1 MLIKITLL
9 LWALL
14 CWQVSAVAA
23 EQISLAQV
31 LAAAEAHAVDLR
43 IADYRLR
50 AAAAQVAEARSDY
63 YPQLSARLGNEYVRV
78 HGAAGN
84 VVSVG
89 DAILADNASGYKH
102 SLSFSAHYTLYDFG
116 RRSLNL
122 QHAEGGRQIAELE
135 RAQALRRVRHQVI
148 ELYGQGLKQQKK
160 LAVQRLRQE
169 ALVQLYRLSERLQEA
184 GRYGREA
191 VVTAALEVARA
202 GTELQDAE
210 VEFVTILE
218 ALAFYTGQEYEPTA
232 TLFAEMKALT
242 GIDSRD
248 YILERHPDLLRIGR
262 EIDRKR
268 TELTLAQRS
277 RYPQVVLSGSHR
289 LFGSD
294 QRRFDDSF
302 SSLTSRDSRIVVT
315 IDIPLF
321 AGFRS
326 VAQTERLRFE
336 LGALEWQQQKIGA
349 ELSAEIRQR
358 QRLYQALAEQAS
370 TRSEQQSLVER
381 QRHDLERLTQQ
392 QLLDQV
398 AIRRRQ
404 VEVSLYEL
412 DIDMR
417 RIDLA
422 VQSLLLYNLMEGS

>member
-1 MLIKITLL
+1 MLNKITLL
-9 LWALL
+9 LCALL

-31 LAAAEAHAVDLR
+31 LAEAEAHAVDLR
-43 IADYRLR
+43 IADYHLH

-102 SLSFSAHYTLYDFG
+102 SLTFSAHYTLYDFG

-122 QHAEGGRQIAELE
+122 QYAEGRRRVAEVE
-135 RAQALRRVRHQVI
+135 REQTLRRVRQQVI

-160 LAVQRLRQE
+160 LAVQRLRRE
-169 ALVQLYRLSERLQEA
+169 ALVQVYRLSERLQKA

-202 GTELQDAE
+202 GTELQDME
-210 VEFVTILE
+210 VEFAAILE
-218 ALAFYTGQEYEPTA
+218 SLVLYTGQEYEPTT
-232 TLFAEMKALT
+232 TLFAELEALT
-242 GIDSRD
+242 GIDSSG
-248 YILERHPDLLRIGR
+248 YILERHPDLLRIEK
-262 EIDRKR
+262 EIDQKR
-268 TELTLAQRS
+268 IELTLARRS

-302 SSLTSRDSRIVVT
+302 SSLTSRDSRIVVM

-349 ELSAEIRQR
+349 ELSLEIRQR
-358 QRLYQALAEQAS
+358 QRLYQSLAAQANA
-370 TRSEQQSLVER
+370 RSEQQYLVER
-381 QRHDLERLTQQ
+381 QRHDLERMTQQ

-398 AIRRRQ
+398 VARRRQ
-404 VEVSLYEL
+404 VEASLYEL
-412 DIDMR
+412 DIEIR

-422 VQSLLLYNLMEGS
+422 VQSLLLHNLMEGS